1 MARTLRW
8 TAAVLALAL
17 LAAACGDDDDD
28 SAGTGTTAAAAT
40 DTTTATTAGG
50 GASAT
55 TAAAGATTAPSV
67 ATSGAKTVL
76 GSGIPSGDA
85 CPKTALTGVPGV
97 TDTEIAVGGIV
108 AVTDPTGSPY
118 EDSVK
123 GLLSYFKGVND
134 AGGVCGRQLKYVETI
149 DDQAA
154 SSRNLLGAR
163 KLVEDDG
170 VFAIAPI
177 MTQSFG
183 SADYLV
189 KEGVPTFGW
198 NIQVEWSKGPNLF
211 AQAGSYQCFQP
222 VTKPTCPTGLW
233 PYIAKDLVKVTKVAG
248 MSYGSSPQSAS
259 CGDARKVSFDTFGP
273 ALGVQDVF
281 EDQSLSFGFSPE
293 ALGPTIDRIKS
304 EGVELVVTCMDLGA
318 NIRILQAMQDAGL
331 STGMY
336 WPNGYDQKAI
346 DEFGPQ
352 IKNPVYTGFE
362 VRPFEVKQSPG
373 MEAYQNSM
381 KANGIPLSEYTL
393 TGWINAD
400 LLTTGIR
407 AAAQTT
413 GKFDRKTVVDAI
425 NALPSYSA
433 GGIVP
438 TIVWANDHSNGPSSA
453 CTAFLRVDGAAKK
466 YVSDTPD
473 TPWTCLDPKTLDPS
487 SAKLQTFGDEDT
499 GLSTEAVKGTESAA
513 QTGGA
518 AEQPADAAKATAD
531 IQALVVNY
539 LATQT
544 ADDRLKLVANGDSI
558 RDPVTKTFRSGL
570 QLEPLNIK
578 VTFTG
583 KTTADIAF
591 GIKLNGTEL
600 QGITST
606 AYVVDVNGTWLY
618 HPFAVCDGITQA
630 GDAATGA
637 ACLAAAKAP

>member
-1 MARTLRW
+1 MGRSMRRWATLL
-8 TAAVLALAL
+8 VALVMV
-17 LAAACGDDDDD
+17 AAACGDDDDD
-28 SAGTGTTAAAAT
+28 SGAATQTSATAAAAP
-40 DTTTATTAGG
+40 TTGGAATATTG
-50 GASAT
+50 GAT
-55 TAAAGATTAPSV
+55 PESV
-67 ATSGAKTVL
+67 ATSGAQTVL

-85 CPKTALTGVPGV
+85 CPKTALTNVPGV
-97 TDTEIAVGGIV
+97 SDTEIKIGGIV

-118 EDSVK
+118 EDSVQ
-123 GLLSYFKGVND
+123 GVLSYIKGVND
-134 AGGVCGRQLKYVETI
+134 AGGVCGRQIKYVETI

-183 SADYLV
+183 SASYLV
-189 KEGVPTFGW
+189 EQGVPTFGW

-211 AQAGSYQCFQP
+211 AQTGSYQCFQP

-233 PYIAKDLVKVTKVAG
+233 PYIAKSLFNATKIAG

-304 EGVELVVTCMDLGA
+304 EGVEVVVTCMDLGA

-346 DEFGPQ
+346 DEFGDQ
-352 IKNPVYTGFE
+352 IKNPVFTGFE

-373 MEAYQNSM
+373 MEAYQNTM
-381 KANGIPLSEYTL
+381 KANGLPLSEYTL

-400 LLTTGIR
+400 LLVTGIR
-407 AAAQTT
+407 AAAQAD
-413 GKFDRKTVVDAI
+413 GKFDRRAVVNAI

-438 TIVWANDHSNGPSSA
+438 SIVWANDHSDGPSSA
-453 CTAFLRVDGAAKK
+453 CTAFLRVDGAAKA
-466 YVSDTPD
+466 YVSDTPE
-473 TPWTCLDPKTLDPS
+473 TPWTCFDPKTLDPA
-487 SAKLQTFGDEDT
+487 SAHLETFGDEDT
-499 GLSTEAVKGTESAA
+499 GLSTQAVEGTETVE

-518 AEQPADAAKATAD
+518 TAQPADPAKATAD
-531 IQALVVNY
+531 IQALVMNY
-539 LATQT
+539 LAAQT
-544 ADDRLKLVANGDSI
+544 ADERLLLVANGDSI
-558 RDPVTKTFRSGL
+558 RDPVTKTFRGGL
-570 QLEPLNIK
+570 ALEPVDIQ
-578 VTFTG
+578 VAFTG
-583 KTTADIAF
+583 ETTADVKF
-591 GIKLNGTEL
+591 GIKLNGNVL

-606 AYVVDVNGTWLY
+606 AYVVDTGGGTWLY

-637 ACLAAAKAP
+637 ECLTMAKAP